1 MNHLWDF
8 DENINYVNINGFKVL
23 KARDAYKASLL
34 LRRIKNLII
43 RCFESIKVNEMITP
57 EIELL
62 ITTPFVLQEMQLKKD
77 QLIYKFEGLNKPR
90 NVKPTNQDEIG
101 PDKNLRAGYRHIFL
115 ELRNYNGRLKTID
128 SLKPLIAYELTHT
141 ALNHVRWRDDD
152 HDKNFMLYYNI
163 ILRNLQ
169 FDRTRNN
176 STLGNSTLGNR
187 TVGNFRF

>member
-34 LRRIKNLII
+34 LRRIKNLIL
-43 RCFESIKVNEMITP
+43 RCFETIKVNEMITP

-101 PDKNLRAGYRHIFL
+101 PDINLRAGY
-115 ELRNYNGRLKTID
+115 
-128 SLKPLIAYELTHT
+128 
-141 ALNHVRWRDDD
+141 
-152 HDKNFMLYYNI
+152 
-163 ILRNLQ
+163 
-169 FDRTRNN
+169 
-176 STLGNSTLGNR
+176 
-187 TVGNFRF
+187 

>member
-23 KARDAYKASLL
+23 KFRDAYKASLL
-34 LRRIKNLII
+34 LRRIKNLIL

-62 ITTPFVLQEMQLKKD
+62 ITTPFILQEMQLKKD
-77 QLIYKFEGLNKPR
+77 QLIYKFEGLNKPK
-90 NVKPTNQDEIG
+90 NVRLTNQDEIG

-115 ELRNYNGRLKTID
+115 ELRNYNGKLKTID
-128 SLKPLIAYELTHT
+128 SLKPLIAHELTHT

-163 ILRNLQ
+163 VLRNLH
-169 FDRTRNN
+169 FDRTRSNR
-176 STLGNSTLGNR
+176 TLGNSTMS
-187 TVGNFRF
+187 NFRF